1 MDINNIRN
9 IVILKDL
16 PSNIIDEAIVVLKNN
31 EVIKNRQFIE
41 KKQGQNKIAKDK
53 HKDYIIKEAENV
65 IVNYISNIEKQ
76 KSKQSLQELEAK
88 YKQLK
93 LVSILLACIIV
104 LSGILNII

>member
-31 EVIKNRQFIE
+31 ELVKNRQFIE
-41 KKQGQNKIAKDK
+41 KGENKKTK
-53 HKDYIIKEAENV
+53 SKNKDYIIKEAENV

-76 KSKQSLQELEAK
+76 KGKQSLKELEIK

-93 LVSILLACIIV
+93 LISLLLAGMIII
-104 LSGILNII
+104 SGILNIIG